1 MYQFGVQ
8 EDTLGQPFSKS
19 FGANQSQAHANWKN
33 LLMAHYS
40 KDSQNES
47 FKVKSQ
53 FPHSAVPSQ
62 GQVSHKTRQC
72 GDFGTTNKLGGTQRR
87 RNSLFSDDLT
97 LSREDSQLSF
107 TDLLFEPSSRRRN
120 SLLLAASMLGD
131 QYISVGQNAN
141 ESVAPKLFSKERT
154 IKRRDSLL
162 VAAEFLMENLVE
174 SDDDLPQIDDIEQFF
189 DKESDKTSENTDNQ
203 ALNCR
208 QQTDC
213 AQYPTL
219 NGTISSQSS
228 YFPQEEK
235 LTMGRVGQP
244 VSNQAVQFPFNLDQ
258 GTIVKFLGTM
268 KSTRRSQ
275 MKIHQW
281 DKKMG
286 LRRSHSKTMRNSMK
300 TRKKL
305 QKMFGK
311 RLLYAKCADRKSVV

>member
-8 EDTLGQPFSKS
+8 EDNLGQPFSKA
-19 FGANQSQAHANWKN
+19 FGANQSQVHSNWKN

-53 FPHSAVPSQ
+53 FPNSAVASQ

-72 GDFGTTNKLGGTQRR
+72 GDFGTTNKLGGSHTRSIGR

-97 LSREDSQLSF
+97 LSRDDSQLSF

-141 ESVAPKLFSKERT
+141 ESVPPKLFSKERT

-174 SDDDLPQIDDIEQFF
+174 DDDELPRFDDIDQFF

-213 AQYPTL
+213 AQNPTL

-228 YFPQEEK
+228 YFPQEKK
-235 LTMGRVGQP
+235 LTMERIGQP
-244 VSNQAVQFPFNLDQ
+244 APNQAVEFPFNLDQ
-258 GTIVKFLGTM
+258 GTIVRFLGTM

-311 RLLYAKCADRKSVV
+311 RLLYAKCA